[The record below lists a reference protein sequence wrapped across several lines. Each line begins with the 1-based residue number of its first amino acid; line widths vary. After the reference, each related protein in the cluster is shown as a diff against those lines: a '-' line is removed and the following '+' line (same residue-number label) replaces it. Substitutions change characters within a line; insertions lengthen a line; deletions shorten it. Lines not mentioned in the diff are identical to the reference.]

1 MDSPSVSDTDGGSKR
16 KRKRQNIEIVE
27 RNLDNVRRFQC
38 YYEIVYLKYPLHE
51 PDFLVSKQLNIRYFL
66 LKMSAQVILK

>member
-16 KRKRQNIEIVE
+16 KRKRQNVEIVE
-27 RNLDNVRRFQC
+27 RNLDNVRRFQ
-38 YYEIVYLKYPLHE
+38 YYYKIIYLKYPPYE

-66 LKMSAQVILK
+66 LKMSAQVI